1 MKGLVRP
8 IIVGAIIGQ
17 TALPF
22 ALYQLSIRQLGGKG
36 KLAPKADRLHPGP
49 KLRLVANA
57 AVDEP
62 RVRRFM
68 HNRCGD
74 LFGPGS
80 LGQDKA
86 LVEIAAI
93 QRLPELSKA
102 SRNQEHPDPLEIAKE
117 ALEAKGIVSLD
128 QVECRLHPLKDKRV
142 LGQKEPADPK
152 AF

>member
-1 MKGLVRP
+1 MP
-8 IIVGAIIGQ
+8 Q
-17 TALPF
+17 WM
-22 ALYQLSIRQLGGKG
+22 S
-36 KLAPKADRLHPGP
+36 LAC
-49 KLRLVANA
+49 V
-57 AVDEP
+57 
-62 RVRRFM
+62 M

-117 ALEAKGIVSLD
+117 ALVAKRIVSLD

-142 LGQKEPADPK
+142 LVQKEPADPK
-152 AF
+152 AFNTAASRQAEREPIEQKLEHQVSGAMRIGNRACAWFAAFGQQLVALWLL